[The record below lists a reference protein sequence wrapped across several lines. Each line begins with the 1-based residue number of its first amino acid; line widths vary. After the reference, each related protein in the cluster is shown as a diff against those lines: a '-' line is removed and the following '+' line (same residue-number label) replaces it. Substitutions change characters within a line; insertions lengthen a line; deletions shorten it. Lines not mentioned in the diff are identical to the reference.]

1 MESLKDHLAG
11 DETTGVA
18 LGPPEIRPMK
28 IEVRLP
34 IAPADDYLRW
44 VAYWRDVETAMLEN
58 PGLDHAA
65 SSESAPFIQGDVAR
79 GLSAIIQ
86 EIREQARVAR
96 SEGTW
101 FAPVA
106 EIEVEHL
113 RRMAEYVTR
122 RGAWLQEHANE
133 LPFAPL
139 DPDLYPLRQ
148 RVVAA
153 FAGACGGRK
162 L

>member
-1 MESLKDHLAG
+1 M
-11 DETTGVA
+11 
-18 LGPPEIRPMK
+18 
-28 IEVRLP
+28 
-34 IAPADDYLRW
+34 
-44 VAYWRDVETAMLEN
+44 N
-58 PGLDHAA
+58 
-65 SSESAPFIQGDVAR
+65 
-79 GLSAIIQ
+79 
-86 EIREQARVAR
+86 QARVAR